1 MGSRTASLPRI
12 CIALGLGDVDKLM
25 AHARD
30 ELRAGETFLE
40 FRLDYLPNPMQGVDA
55 IRPLQAA
62 FLALDP
68 TFTHEIVGVV
78 EGDGVAI
85 VKTDWHMRLPD
96 GGEQSGRSCDIVRR
110 QPDGSWLLAI
120 DDPWARG

>member
-1 MGSRTASLPRI
+1 MAPQTPRQMQEDYKA
-12 CIALGLGDVDKLM
+12 ALD
-25 AHARD
+25 ARD
-30 ELRAGETFLE
+30 LDAAMALYEPTAVFVQRSGEAVH
-40 FRLDYLPNPMQGVDA
+40 GVEA

-96 GGEQSGRSCDIVRR
+96 GGEQSGRSADIVRR